1 MKKTLIIS
9 AGLLAVA
16 CASGPEERSP
26 SAEQRERMQEQ
37 RAAAEA
43 EPGSEP
49 IPSQFDRDGD
59 GEVENAEL
67 KKSGVSE
74 GAIDRL
80 DDDDDDDNDNDND
93 DDRASEHA
101 SDTEITERVRE
112 KIAAHD
118 DLSTKAKNVRVSTD
132 NGKVTLSG
140 KVESAVEKSKVESC
154 AREVAGADDVDNR
167 IDVVR

>member
-1 MKKTLIIS
+1 MKRSLTIS
-9 AGLLAVA
+9 AAIFAVA

-26 SAEQRERMQEQ
+26 SAEQRERMDER
-37 RAAAEA
+37 RAAAEG

-59 GEVENAEL
+59 GQVENAEL

-74 GAIDRL
+74 GAIDKL
-80 DDDDDDDNDNDND
+80 DDDVDDNDGD
-93 DDRASEHA
+93 DDRTSAHA
-101 SDTEITERVRE
+101 SDAEITERVRE

-140 KVESAVEKSKVESC
+140 KVDSAVEKSKIDSC

-167 IDVVR
+167 IDVAR

>member
-1 MKKTLIIS
+1 MKKILTII
-9 AGLLAVA
+9 AAAFAIA

-26 SAEQRERMQEQ
+26 SAEQRQRMDER
-37 RAAAEA
+37 RAAAEG

-67 KKSGVSE
+67 RKAGVSE

-80 DDDDDDDNDNDND
+80 DDNDDDDDGTT
-93 DDRASEHA
+93 AEV
-101 SDTEITERVRE
+101 SDAEITERIRD

-118 DLSTKAKNVRVSTD
+118 DLSTKAKSVRVSTD

-140 KVESAVEKSKVESC
+140 KVESTVEKSKIDSC
-154 AREVAGADDVDNR
+154 ARDVAGADDVDNR
-167 IDVVR
+167 IDVAP